1 VNVGHNHPALRAAL
15 GGFLDECRPAL
26 VGVTSAPAGEL
37 AERLCDLAPGRM
49 RRAFFGS
56 SGTEAVEA
64 AVKLAVAAT
73 GRTRIVHARGGYHGR
88 TLGSLAVTSAGQHRQ
103 PWEGLLFAAV
113 EVPFGDVDALR
124 DAVTGAAAF
133 VVEPV
138 QGEGGVVLPP
148 PGYLAAAAALCRAAG
163 ALLVV
168 DEVQTGLGRT
178 GRLFACEWDGV
189 EPDVVCLAKSLSG
202 GIVPIGVTLSTEEA
216 WDAAYGSVSRSVL
229 QATTFGGGGLAAAA
243 GLATLDV
250 LEREGLVARAEQV
263 GSKLRRDLADAL
275 SGSDV
280 VADVRGVGLM
290 NAIELRGRY
299 DGAAAALAEDVLS
312 RLPVHLRALVDL
324 APDDVR
330 AAVAGAGRAVE
341 GVLDDAL
348 GLGLVA
354 ALRRRH
360 RIVAFA
366 TANHRN
372 VVRLQP
378 PLVLGDADASRFV
391 EAAAAACAELGTI

>member
-1 VNVGHNHPALRAAL
+1 
-15 GGFLDECRPAL
+15 
-26 VGVTSAPAGEL
+26 
-37 AERLCDLAPGRM
+37 M
-49 RRAFFGS
+49 
-56 SGTEAVEA
+56 
-64 AVKLAVAAT
+64 
-73 GRTRIVHARGGYHGR
+73 
-88 TLGSLAVTSAGQHRQ
+88 
-103 PWEGLLFAAV
+103 
-113 EVPFGDVDALR
+113 
-124 DAVTGAAAF
+124 
-133 VVEPV
+133 
-138 QGEGGVVLPP
+138 
-148 PGYLAAAAALCRAAG
+148 
-163 ALLVV
+163 
-168 DEVQTGLGRT
+168 
-178 GRLFACEWDGV
+178 
-189 EPDVVCLAKSLSG
+189 
-202 GIVPIGVTLSTEEA
+202 PIGVTLSTEEA